1 MHPVGY
7 LLEDIYR
14 NYWGI
19 APAAVKEKERK
30 SLFRAGLLRRFETGR
45 RR

>member
-19 APAAVKEKERK
+19 APEERDR
-30 SLFRAGLLRRFETGR
+30 SRTLLVRPRRLFGKARPR
-45 RR
+45 